1 MNSITFPKQTV
12 SAPAAAD
19 VFQDDMALAEAVV
32 DRIAKLV
39 VMKVPYRQIAM
50 AVGINPNK
58 IEAVCKLPKVQAQVQ
73 ILTVAELEEN
83 SLVNEGW
90 DAVEQ
95 EAIGTVLQ
103 QLKVSPDADF
113 ALRAAATANKAQ
125 RRGGNS
131 RETMQAKSTTTA
143 VIELSAVFI
152 EKLQTMQ
159 IGMEAINV
167 NAKRID
173 TLNVQDTQHLFRDTG
188 KVSIDDLFGAG
199 NVTVD
204 GEVIDE

>member
-12 SAPAAAD
+12 SAPAVAD

-58 IEAVCKLPKVQAQVQ
+58 IESVCKLPKVQAQVQ
-73 ILTVAELEEN
+73 ILTVADIEEN
-83 SLVNEGW
+83 ALVDSGW

-95 EAIGTVLQ
+95 EAIGTVLE

-113 ALRAAATANKAQ
+113 ALRAAAAANRAQ
-125 RRGGNS
+125 RRGGNN
-131 RETMQAKSTTTA
+131 RETMAAKTTTTA

-159 IGMEAINV
+159 IGMDAINV
-167 NAKRID
+167 NAKRVD

-188 KVSIDDLFGAG
+188 KVSVDDLFGADS
-199 NVTVD
+199 VTVD
-204 GEVIDE
+204 GEMIDD